1 MKHARKIVICAA
13 LLLVAVG
20 GLMMAV
26 AAAKGNFDIE
36 NMKGLSYEMKTV
48 EVEEAFSDIYVE
60 DTECSVRIL
69 RATDGRC
76 KVVCPEMQD
85 GSIYHTVTVS
95 DGVLSVQRHDERK
108 WYQYIGIS
116 FGTPDVEVYL
126 PEKEYGQLS
135 ACSMSGSIRVDD
147 GFTFESVSLEST
159 SGSVQMFSEV
169 KKELKAESTSGRVTI
184 ENASPETL
192 AAKSSSGRIVLS
204 HIRSG
209 EITAKSTSGKIELT
223 DVIAEKNLYAKST
236 SGGVM
241 LDGCDGGKIKIETTS
256 GSVKGTI
263 LSDKI
268 FITDST
274 SGSVRVP
281 RSAVG
286 GECEI
291 TTTSGSIDMEV
302 KP

>member
-1 MKHARKIVICAA
+1 MKHEKIIVIGAVF
-13 LLLVAVG
+13 LLAAVG
-20 GLMMAV
+20 GLMI
-26 AAAKGNFDIE
+26 AAAAVKGNLDIG
-36 NMKGLSYEMKTV
+36 NIKGLTYEMKTV
-48 EVEEAFSDIYVE
+48 EVTEAFSDIQVE
-60 DTECSVRIL
+60 DAECSVRIL
-69 RATDGRC
+69 RATDGKC
-76 KVVCPEMQD
+76 KVVCPEKQD
-85 GSIYHTVTVS
+85 GAVYHTVTVS
-95 DGVLSVQRHDERK
+95 DGVLSVQRHDRRK

-116 FGTPDVEVYL
+116 FGIPDVEVYL

-135 ACSMSGSIRVDD
+135 ARSTSGSIQVDD
-147 GFTFESVSLEST
+147 GFIFENASLEST
-159 SGSVQMFSEV
+159 SGSVRMYSEV
-169 KKELKAESTSGRVTI
+169 KKTLTAESTSGRVTI
-184 ENASPETL
+184 ENVSPETL

-209 EITAKSTSGKIELT
+209 EITARSTAGRMELT
-223 DVIAEKNLYAKST
+223 DVIAEKNLHAKTT
-236 SGGVM
+236 SGGVA
-241 LDGCDGGKIKIETTS
+241 LDGCDGGTIKIESTS

-291 TTTSGSIDMEV
+291 TTTSGNTDIEI
-302 KP
+302 KQ